1 MEVLVKLLEGKNRLL
16 DQQTLL
22 ITENE
27 GVFQF
32 MPIQTQAEN
41 LTIEVSVCYYIFE
54 YAMTKKIFLLISLE
68 RHRAKSSL
76 IFFVMEIVVQVH
88 F

>member
-41 LTIEVSVCYYIFE
+41 LTIEVSVCYYIFWS
-54 YAMTKKIFLLISLE
+54 AMTKKYLWRGIGRNPLL
-68 RHRAKSSL
+68 
-76 IFFVMEIVVQVH
+76 FF
-88 F
+88 FR